1 MDKSEIVN
9 TIFLGEVLNVHNY
22 GAFVSIPGRR
32 EQGLVHRSQ
41 ISSAAVDDA
50 SEVLQRGD
58 RVWCKVIEITD
69 DGKVSLSMKVVQQ
82 GSGKD
87 LDPTGV
93 QIHQDKV
100 RRMSQPQSGGR
111 RTIKLEAVLNTTCSK
126 CGTRGHLA
134 SNCFQSRGGK
144 TYELL
149 PEEDDEE
156 EEEVMV
162 PSSTDN
168 EKAKRKRD
176 EKRRE
181 KEEKRRKKKAK
192 KEKKAARK
200 AEKKEMR
207 KAKKKRSRSSSSD
220 SSSSSSESEEEPKKK
235 KRKREKSRERLYSHF
250 KTRKLSDSVN
260 KHVFSNDDVQTV
272 RLQDRLSCIID
283 HSGGQETRRL
293 RHLSSCQVLPADYSN
308 DAGKSTSTLK
318 TDDTGSTAL
327 SICYQEQAIFDIP
340 SLNQFVSISDN
351 SEKSL
356 SPLIKRAQV

>member
-1 MDKSEIVN
+1 MDTSEIVN

-22 GAFVSIPGRR
+22 GAFVQIPGRR

-41 ISSAAVDDA
+41 ISSASVDDA

-111 RTIKLEAVLNTTCSK
+111 RAIKLEAVLNTTCSK

-134 SNCFQSRGGK
+134 NNCFQSRGGK

-156 EEEVMV
+156 DEAKLAE
-162 PSSTDN
+162 DL
-168 EKAKRKRD
+168 EKAKQIKRE

-181 KEEKRRKKKAK
+181 KEERRRKKKAK
-192 KEKKAARK
+192 KEKKAAKK
-200 AEKKEMR
+200 AEKKEK
-207 KAKKKRSRSSSSD
+207 KAKKKRSRSTSSE

-235 KRKREKSRERLYSHF
+235 KRKRDRSKDRSHSKRSR
-250 KTRKLSDSVN
+250 
-260 KHVFSNDDVQTV
+260 
-272 RLQDRLSCIID
+272 
-283 HSGGQETRRL
+283 
-293 RHLSSCQVLPADYSN
+293 
-308 DAGKSTSTLK
+308 
-318 TDDTGSTAL
+318 
-327 SICYQEQAIFDIP
+327 
-340 SLNQFVSISDN
+340 
-351 SEKSL
+351 
-356 SPLIKRAQV
+356 